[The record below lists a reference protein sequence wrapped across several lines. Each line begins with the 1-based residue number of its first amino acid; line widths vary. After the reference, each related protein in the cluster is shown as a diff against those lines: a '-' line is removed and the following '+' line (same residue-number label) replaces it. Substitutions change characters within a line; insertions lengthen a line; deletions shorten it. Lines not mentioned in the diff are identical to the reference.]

1 MKKLRHHG
9 ECVSV
14 FYNLQFQLHNFR
26 LMMTFE
32 RSSDVSASVLHIS
45 LMSKSEDLIAA
56 VLRRFSFV

>member
-1 MKKLRHHG
+1 
-9 ECVSV
+9 V